1 MVYSMTASTCS
12 LVTPGNHD
20 RNSSTEAPPSR
31 FSNNATTGTRVLRK
45 THEPLTFSGSRP
57 TAGHEDQFII
67 DEPYSLSFAKGKR
80 GGALVEFEQIVTLA
94 GAAEVLDFN
103 KQSGTLIT
111 LSSQTWREV
120 GATKVNTFPFSSEF
134 TASRSF

>member
-1 MVYSMTASTCS
+1 M
-12 LVTPGNHD
+12 
-20 RNSSTEAPPSR
+20 
-31 FSNNATTGTRVLRK
+31 
-45 THEPLTFSGSRP
+45 
-57 TAGHEDQFII
+57 
-67 DEPYSLSFAKGKR
+67 
-80 GGALVEFEQIVTLA
+80 VEFEQIVTLA